1 MIIKTLDLRLE
12 TSDSRPKTEDL
23 RLGNPGSKPFI
34 VLILSL
40 RSHISYLMSKVSR
53 LKSHVS
59 SLLSC
64 VLCLMSCAT
73 FASFLYAQEEAEEQD
88 KAIDLPDVKIE
99 ILDTTQ
105 IDIPRERFRS
115 FTRPAPE
122 LYMPLSPKERPW
134 YLPPT
139 SLPEKY
145 RELPIEAEKGFLFS
159 LTGYSGVPLIV
170 SYQML
175 VVREFGNY
183 EALLDMGRS
192 TLRDERTAKLV
203 TDSSK
208 GQGDSTVDRL
218 KGSLAYQ
225 SDKSGLKADVR
236 YYGRDFAFLDSN
248 GERYDN
254 DRSLADLSA
263 GWVQKLSGNSQSS
276 LNIGVSS
283 LRMDDPAST
292 ETRGGL
298 DVETSFGVSVPWPG
312 SNPIDA
318 GLSIGYF
325 DSKSE
330 VEEFN
335 EAVLRFYLRDRY
347 IRMWYFVLGVGAEFL
362 LDVRRN
368 SSGSRDWEPYLNP
381 YLLLTSH
388 IGIRTTLQIGIE
400 RHVLRQNLMDLYLDR
415 DYVRFNPDLNLERTW
430 DLNASLQYRLASK
443 FIATIE
449 AFDKEI
455 SDLIILEETNDGI
468 LSWSPGSLPSARIFG
483 VNAKL
488 ELSLM
493 DNKLKPSF
501 EYTHESHDDQKIPY
515 RPQDRGA
522 LTLKYLAPY
531 GLEPSLSGEFYGTRY
546 TKGGTDGDS
555 LSGYFLWKPRISK
568 TFGKYASV
576 FLSAGI
582 YTGEDDYQLW
592 RGYELPSQI
601 VDFGLT
607 LKF

>member
-1 MIIKTLDLRLE
+1 LIIKTQD
-12 TSDSRPKTEDL
+12 T
-23 RLGNPGSKPFI
+23 
-34 VLILSL
+34 
-40 RSHISYLMSKVSR
+40 R
-53 LKSHVS
+53 LKTQDSEFRTCIS
-59 SLLSC
+59 SFLCLVYC
-64 VLCLMSCAT
+64 VLCLVYCAT
-73 FASFLYAQEEAEEQD
+73 FASFLYAQEETEEQD

-122 LYMPLSPKERPW
+122 LYTPLSPKERPW

-139 SLPEKY
+139 SLPGKY
-145 RELPIEAEKGFLFS
+145 RELPMEAEKGFLFS

-225 SDKSGLKADVR
+225 SDRSGLKADVR

-283 LRMDDPAST
+283 LRMDDPVST

-325 DSKSE
+325 EPKSE

-335 EAVLRFYLRDRY
+335 EAIMRLYLRDRY
-347 IRMWYFVLGVGAEFL
+347 IRIWYFVLGVGAEFL

-400 RHVLRQNLMDLYLDR
+400 RHVLRQNLMDLYLDK

-430 DLNASLQYRLASK
+430 NLNASLQYRLASK

-449 AFDKEI
+449 SFDKEI
-455 SDLIILEETNDGI
+455 SDLTILEETNDGI
-468 LSWSPGSLPSARIFG
+468 LSWSPGSLPSARIIG

-501 EYTHESHDDQKIPY
+501 EYIHESHDDQKIPY

-531 GLEPSLSGEFYGTRY
+531 GLEPSLSGEFYGIRY

-582 YTGEDDYQLW
+582 STGEDDYQLW
-592 RGYELPSQI
+592 RGYELPGQI

>member
-1 MIIKTLDLRLE
+1 MITKTQ
-12 TSDSRPKTEDL
+12 DSRHKT
-23 RLGNPGSKPFI
+23 R
-34 VLILSL
+34 
-40 RSHISYLMSKVSR
+40 Y
-53 LKSHVS
+53 
-59 SLLSC
+59 SLLVTRYYPLSC
-64 VLCLMSCAT
+64 LVSCILCLMSCAT
-73 FASFLYAQEEAEEQD
+73 FAPLLYAQEETEEKD
-88 KAIDLPDVKIE
+88 KIIDLPDVKIE

-122 LYMPLSPKERPW
+122 LYTPLSPKERPW

-159 LTGYSGVPLIV
+159 LTGYSGVPLIA

-192 TLRDERTAKLV
+192 TPRDDRTAKLV

-208 GQGDSTVDRL
+208 GQGDSTIDRL

-236 YYGRDFAFLDSN
+236 YYGRDFALLDPG
-248 GERYDN
+248 GERYEN

-263 GWVQKLSGNSQSS
+263 GWMQKLSDNSESS
-276 LNIGVSS
+276 LNISVSN
-283 LRMDDPAST
+283 LRIDDPVST
-292 ETRGGL
+292 ETHGGL
-298 DVETSFGVSVPWPG
+298 DLETDFGVSVPWPG

-325 DSKSE
+325 DSTKE
-330 VEEFN
+330 VGEFN
-335 EAVLRFYLRDRY
+335 EAILRLYLRDRY

-368 SSGSRDWEPYLNP
+368 SSGSSDWEPYLNP

-388 IGIRTTLQIGIE
+388 MGIRTTLQIGME
-400 RHVLRQNLMDLYLDR
+400 RRVLRQNLMDLYLDK

-468 LSWSPGSLPSARIFG
+468 LSWMPGSLPSARIFG

-493 DNKLKPSF
+493 DSKLKPSF
-501 EYTHESHDDQKIPY
+501 EYTHESHDGQKIPY
-515 RPQDRGA
+515 RPRDMGA
-522 LTLKYLAPY
+522 LTLKYLAPF
-531 GLEPSLSGEFYGTRY
+531 GLEPSLSGEFYGPRY

-555 LSGYFLWKPRISK
+555 LSGYFLWRPRISK
-568 TFGKYASV
+568 AFGKYASV

-582 YTGEDDYQLW
+582 YTGEDNYQLW
-592 RGYELPSQI
+592 KGYELPSQV

>member
-1 MIIKTLDLRLE
+1 
-12 TSDSRPKTEDL
+12 
-23 RLGNPGSKPFI
+23 
-34 VLILSL
+34 
-40 RSHISYLMSKVSR
+40 
-53 LKSHVS
+53 
-59 SLLSC
+59 
-64 VLCLMSCAT
+64 
-73 FASFLYAQEEAEEQD
+73 
-88 KAIDLPDVKIE
+88 
-99 ILDTTQ
+99 
-105 IDIPRERFRS
+105 
-115 FTRPAPE
+115 
-122 LYMPLSPKERPW
+122 
-134 YLPPT
+134 
-139 SLPEKY
+139 
-145 RELPIEAEKGFLFS
+145 
-159 LTGYSGVPLIV
+159 
-170 SYQML
+170 
-175 VVREFGNY
+175 
-183 EALLDMGRS
+183 
-192 TLRDERTAKLV
+192 
-203 TDSSK
+203 
-208 GQGDSTVDRL
+208 
-218 KGSLAYQ
+218 
-225 SDKSGLKADVR
+225 
-236 YYGRDFAFLDSN
+236 
-248 GERYDN
+248 
-254 DRSLADLSA
+254 
-263 GWVQKLSGNSQSS
+263 
-276 LNIGVSS
+276 
-283 LRMDDPAST
+283 
-292 ETRGGL
+292 
-298 DVETSFGVSVPWPG
+298 
-312 SNPIDA
+312 
-318 GLSIGYF
+318 
-325 DSKSE
+325 
-330 VEEFN
+330 
-335 EAVLRFYLRDRY
+335 
-347 IRMWYFVLGVGAEFL
+347 
-362 LDVRRN
+362 
-368 SSGSRDWEPYLNP
+368 
-381 YLLLTSH
+381 LLLTSH

-400 RHVLRQNLMDLYLDR
+400 RHVLRQNLMDLYLDK

-582 YTGEDDYQLW
+582 YTGEDDYQVW

>member
-1 MIIKTLDLRLE
+1 MRLISKTLDLRLE
-12 TSDSRPKTEDL
+12 TSDFGLGTEDL
-23 RLGNPGSKPFI
+23 RLENPGSKPFVVFI
-34 VLILSL
+34 SSL
-40 RSHISYLMSKVSR
+40 RSHVSG
-53 LKSHVS
+53 
-59 SLLSC
+59 LLSC
-64 VLCLMSCAT
+64 VLCLMFCAT
-73 FASFLYAQEEAEEQD
+73 FASLLYAQEEAEEQD
-88 KAIDLPDVKIE
+88 KVIDLPDVKIE

-122 LYMPLSPKERPW
+122 LYTPLSPKERPW

-159 LTGYSGVPLIV
+159 LTGYSGVPLIM

-192 TLRDERTAKLV
+192 TPRDDRTAKLV

-236 YYGRDFAFLDSN
+236 YYGRDFPLLDSN

-263 GWVQKLSGNSQSS
+263 GWVQKLSDNSQSS
-276 LNIGVSS
+276 LNISVSN
-283 LRMDDPAST
+283 LRMDDPVST
-292 ETRGGL
+292 ETHGGL
-298 DVETSFGVSVPWPG
+298 DLETDFGVSIPWPG

-325 DSKSE
+325 DSENE
-330 VEEFN
+330 VGEFN
-335 EAVLRFYLRDRY
+335 EAILRLYLRDRY

-362 LDVRRN
+362 IDVRKD
-368 SSGSRDWEPYLNP
+368 SSVNGDWEPDIYPNP

-400 RHVLRQNLMDLYLDR
+400 RRVLRQNLMDLYLDK
-415 DYVRFNPDLNLERTW
+415 DYVRFNPDLNLERSW

-449 AFDKEI
+449 PFDKEI
-455 SDLIILEETNDGI
+455 SDLIILEETNDEI
-468 LSWSPGSLPSARIFG
+468 LSWAPNSLSSARIYG

-493 DNKLKPSF
+493 DNRLKPSF

-522 LTLKYLAPY
+522 LTVKYLAPY

-546 TKGGTDGDS
+546 TKEGTDGDS

-568 TFGKYASV
+568 TFGRYASV
-576 FLSAGI
+576 FLSAAI

-592 RGYELPSQI
+592 KGYQLPRQT